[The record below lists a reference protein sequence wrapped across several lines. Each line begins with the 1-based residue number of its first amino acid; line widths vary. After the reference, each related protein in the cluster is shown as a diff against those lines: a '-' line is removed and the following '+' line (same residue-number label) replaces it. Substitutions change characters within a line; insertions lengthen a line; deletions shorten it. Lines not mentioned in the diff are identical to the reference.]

1 MALGERATL
10 IAELI
15 LDDKMSK
22 GLKKAERNLTGME
35 RATVRAGRGVK
46 HFGGLIATA
55 GKVAAVGAAGFVVA
69 SVKMAG
75 DFEAALNTI
84 NTVAGATP
92 AQLEKIG
99 DSMRELSR
107 KTGTDL
113 SELTA
118 GYYDLVSAG
127 IKAADAQGVLTAAN
141 TLAIGGLATTGET
154 IDLLTTAINS
164 YGMKA
169 SEAGKIADYFA
180 QAIAAGKVTAAEL
193 ASSFAQVASIAASSG
208 IEIQELAAGYAQL
221 TAKGVPAAEAA
232 TQMRSAIVALT
243 KTTAPLEKLQ
253 KTTGRTY
260 LKIAGQKGL
269 AYALEIMRKDAKK
282 AGVPLIDLLGRVEG
296 LNYTLGVTGPNF
308 KSYNKNLKDVNESA
322 GTAAEQMAEREKG
335 LNHQLEILSANAKDA
350 AITIGSALLPKL
362 TPLAVKLNEFLNKPE
377 TQAGISKLADDLAKG
392 FETAAKWAGT
402 IDWGSLAAA
411 LNIAASGAKA
421 LVGAF
426 LSMPPEVQGTIIAL
440 AGLNKLTGGAVS
452 GIVGEL
458 GKGLIKGVLGMNA
471 GVVNINA
478 AVVNGAGGIPGAAAA
493 AGGAVAGTG
502 LAIATAVIAP
512 AAVAAAAL
520 LISDQVNK
528 QGAELVTKAADFALK
543 ATDAELAASIEG
555 VRKQL
560 DGMQFNTFD
569 SKNKVVGTLNT
580 LIAEQNRRRTG
591 GVTGGRGD
599 AGTAQRVK
607 DQSERSGVWERAV
620 AAGLKPT
627 AASVERTLVLN
638 RERNAAIQEKIRQA
652 VVGADTREAQRS
664 ATLRTAVTA
673 AQDRTTAAAR
683 AAAVAS
689 ALTGGILR
697 AKNFSPTVQVAVK
710 VTNMVSVRQIASAA
724 AVNSRYQGG
733 SRVL

>member
-1 MALGERATL
+1 VALAERATL
-10 IAELI
+10 VAELR
-15 LDDKMSK
+15 LDDKMSR
-22 GLKKAERNLTGME
+22 GLTKAGRSLRGLEG
-35 RATVRAGRGVK
+35 ATKRAGAGLS
-46 HFGGLIATA
+46 HLGGLLATA
-55 GKVAAVGAAGFVVA
+55 GKVAAVGAAGVVVA

-92 AQLEKIG
+92 AQLTKIG

-113 SELTA
+113 TELTT

-154 IDLLTTAINS
+154 IDLLTTALNS

-169 SEAGKIADYFA
+169 NQAGKVADYFA

-243 KTTAPLEKLQ
+243 KVTSPLEKLQ
-253 KTTGRTY
+253 KQTGLTY

-269 AYALEIMRKDAKK
+269 AFALEVMRKDAKK

-335 LNHQLEILSANAKDA
+335 LNHQLEVLSANARDA

-377 TQAGISKLADDLAKG
+377 TRAGIADLADKLASG

-402 IDWGSLAAA
+402 IDWGSLASA

-478 AVVNGAGGIPGAAAA
+478 AVVNGAGRIPGAAAA
-493 AGGAVAGTG
+493 AGGVAAGTG
-502 LAIATAVIAP
+502 AALVTAVIAP

-520 LISDQVNK
+520 IISDQINK
-528 QGAELVTKAADFALK
+528 QGAELVTQASEFAFK
-543 ATDAELAASIEG
+543 ATDSELAASIEG

-560 DGMQFNTFD
+560 DGMVFNTFD
-569 SKNKVVGTLNT
+569 SKNKVIATLNT
-580 LIAEQNRRRTG
+580 LIAEQNRRATG
-591 GVTGGRGD
+591 ANNVTGGRGD
-599 AGTAQRVK
+599 ASTAQRVK
-607 DQSERSGVWERAV
+607 DQSIRAGISERAI
-620 AAGLKPT
+620 AAGFKPT
-627 AASVERTLVLN
+627 AATIERTF
-638 RERNAAIQEKIRQA
+638 ERNRQA
-652 VVGADTREAQRS
+652 ILTLDAREAQRS
-664 ATLRTAVTA
+664 ATLQSAVTA

-689 ALTGGILR
+689 ALTGGIIR
-697 AKNFSPTVQVAVK
+697 AKDMSPTVNVAVR
-710 VTNMVSVRQIASAA
+710 VTNSVSVRQIGRAV
-724 AVNSRYQGG
+724 AVNSRWQAG
-733 SRVL
+733 SRNVDRIP